1 MLGRLRVG
9 DAYLFSSILTLRA
22 TSSPSTTPPMS
33 RVLFHDFTKAA
44 QRLDITRSG
53 VSKHIAGLEA
63 ELGVQLLMRTTRKL
77 SLTDVG
83 ERVYAS
89 CARIAEDVESAR
101 EAALTH
107 RSQVAGHLR
116 IAAPLALGRDYVVPL
131 VGEFLALHPHTT
143 AELLL
148 ADSFADLVE
157 DRIDVALRVGR
168 LRESSLVSRKL
179 NTVRLLLCASPPY
192 LSRHGHPKSP
202 EALAEHAFILHG
214 SMDPMRVT
222 LQRGKRAVTVLGRG
236 RLSSRDGPAAI
247 QAALLGHGIV
257 LVPDFEVGGALRSGA
272 LVAVLPEWRLDEMV
286 MHAVFPPRKHVAS
299 RVRTFVDFLAER
311 WKKPPWRT

>member
-1 MLGRLRVG
+1 MIHELRGLLVF
-9 DAYLFSSILTLRA
+9 AHVVETRS
-22 TSSPSTTPPMS
+22 
-33 RVLFHDFTKAA
+33 FTKAA
-44 QRLDITRSG
+44 QRLGITRSAI
-53 VSKHIAGLEA
+53 SKHIAGLEA
-63 ELGVQLLMRTTRKL
+63 ELGVQLLVRTTRKL

-83 ERVYAS
+83 ERVYES

-107 RSQVAGHLR
+107 SSQVAGHLR

-131 VGEFLALHPHTT
+131 VSEFLALHPHTT
-143 AELLL
+143 AELFLS
-148 ADSFADLVE
+148 DSFADVVE
-157 DRIDVALRVGR
+157 ERIDVAVRVGR
-168 LRESSLVSRKL
+168 VREGSLVARRL
-179 NTVRLLLCASPPY
+179 NTVRFVLCASPAY
-192 LSRHGHPKSP
+192 LLRCGNPKSP

-214 SMDPMRVT
+214 SMDPLRIT
-222 LQRGKRAVTVLGRG
+222 LARGKRSVTVLGRG

-257 LVPDFEVGGALRSGA
+257 IVPEFEVGGALISGA
-272 LVAVLPEWRLDEMV
+272 LLQLLPEWRMDEMV

-311 WKKPPWRT
+311 WKKPPWRA